1 MNTMKGRSAKQ
12 ELSALQEGALEE
24 LFAIP
29 DEALLQE
36 VSEDGFDP
44 PTLANSLRTS
54 VVELLVKT
62 RRQRLDQ
69 ARLRLKNEQTIDKV
83 QMHHRPPV
91 ERMKQLI
98 QELFAHDTS
107 LGLAYRDGQQQSEA
121 DWQSLWDDLVELGVV
136 REDDGS
142 DRS

>member
-1 MNTMKGRSAKQ
+1 MNTRKGRSATQ

-29 DEALLQE
+29 DEVLLKE
-36 VSEDGFDP
+36 VLEDGIDP
-44 PTLANSLRTS
+44 TTLANMLRTN
-54 VVELLVKT
+54 VNETLVEA
-62 RRQRLDQ
+62 RRERLDQ
-69 ARLRLKNEQTIDKV
+69 ARLRLKSSQATKKV
-83 QMHHRPPV
+83 EMRNRPSI

-98 QELFAHDTS
+98 QDVFVRDTS

-121 DWQSLWDDLVELGVV
+121 DWQSLWDDLVELDVL

-142 DRS
+142 DRP